1 MSSPDELL
9 MRLRGR
15 ESSLSPRAVEK
26 LSREG
31 ESRLSISIVL
41 IWRRK
46 GENNGGLN
54 YHNDT
59 FSSFCN
65 LLRSKSFPL
74 PPSDSAKRLDS
85 S

>member
-1 MSSPDELL
+1 MESKSGGQELAPESKRYGAVSPDELR

-41 IWRRK
+41 I
-46 GENNGGLN
+46 
-54 YHNDT
+54 
-59 FSSFCN
+59 
-65 LLRSKSFPL
+65 
-74 PPSDSAKRLDS
+74 
-85 S
+85 